1 MNISLVGATPPIVH
15 LPENLTE
22 HRIKIR
28 PPLPVWEAT
37 DLGTLLL
44 IPKTP
49 MIRLVKHLNGVNGVL
64 VPANVDPDIRDGPD
78 FIPYRLFPTDLV
90 T

>member
-1 MNISLVGATPPIVH
+1 MNISHVGATPPIVH

-22 HRIKIR
+22 RRIRI
-28 PPLPVWEAT
+28 PHPLPAWEVT
-37 DLGTLLL
+37 DLGTRQL
-44 IPKTP
+44 IPKMP

-64 VPANVDPDIRDGPD
+64 VPANVDPDTRDGLD